1 MTIGGAGT
9 TAWPTW
15 SPMPRVPRITGKQA
29 LRALVQ
35 AGWRPVRQRG
45 SHVVLRHRTHP
56 GRVVVPV
63 HAGVVL
69 KSKTL
74 ASILDQAGIRMDKFM
89 DRGI

>member
-1 MTIGGAGT
+1 
-9 TAWPTW
+9 
-15 SPMPRVPRITGKQA
+15 MPRVPRITGKQA

-74 ASILDQAGIRMDKFM
+74 ASILDQAGIRRDKFM